1 MLTVRGD
8 RLRVRLDTSTGA
20 STPFTTSQGRIGR
33 IDYANTTGTG
43 DTFDGRGPVDIDKL
57 Y

>member
-1 MLTVRGD
+1 MRGD